1 MQAHDAQVAAA
12 VGFTVLNAGCCRR
25 RSCAWA
31 RLGLSSRATRS
42 YDHTGGGR
50 RDATRPAPLAGL
62 TLLDV
67 GCGGGL
73 LSEALARLGAA
84 VTGVDAGADSI
95 AVARTHAAAD
105 PELLVS
111 YRAATAEQLVAEGA
125 QAWAYMCDSAGQE
138 LGIEVRVKCW
148 RAVAQPPGT
157 DVRAEASAVRQIIDN
172 ICYVRVMYQWPACGR
187 ALACEW

>member
-1 MQAHDAQVAAA
+1 M
-12 VGFTVLNAGCCRR
+12 LNAGCCWR

-31 RLGLSSRATRS
+31 RLGLSSRAARS

-95 AVARTHAAAD
+95 AVARAHAAAD
-105 PELLVS
+105 PELKVA
-111 YRAATAEQLVAEGA
+111 YRAATAEQLVAEGTQA
-125 QAWAYMCDSAGQE
+125 QAHICDSTGQE
-138 LGIEVRVKCW
+138 LGTEGRSEVLARH
-148 RAVAQPPGT
+148 G
-157 DVRAEASAVRQIIDN
+157 ASARHGRQS
-172 ICYVRVMYQWPACGR
+172 GG
-187 ALACEW
+187 